1 MDWRP
6 SDGSRRISKDVTAES
21 WQMRK
26 QHQLSLRDQLR
37 ALLPPKTNFTSLGE
51 VG

>member
-1 MDWRP
+1 M
-6 SDGSRRISKDVTAES
+6 DVTTES
-21 WQMRK
+21 WQVLK
-26 QHQLSLRDQLR
+26 QHQLRPRDQLR